1 MKETVM
7 LPTTTFTTQT
17 KLVDSGAFSPRTAVL
32 NPYTKIKK
40 LGKISG
46 VLFILLQGI
55 ISWVLSLSL
64 VYTVHCLFVA
74 IPKQDLRLFVTTATE
89 PNIKYGCRCAK
100 TTMQQFLAERIVQSL
115 ITYVQRTWS
124 SNTLSTSYSPQLFVA
139 KKRTRIALS
148 GPPVNSR
155 KAFNHKGCTFLSTVC
170 RQILPQLRRKALNL
184 VKILKIV

>member
-17 KLVDSGAFSPRTAVL
+17 KLVDSEAFSPRIEVL
-32 NPYTKIKK
+32 NPYIKIKK
-40 LGKISG
+40 LGKIFG

-74 IPKQDLRLFVTTATE
+74 TPKQDLRLFVTTATE

-139 KKRTRIALS
+139 KKTDKNSTEWASSQLQKGIQSQRVHIS
-148 GPPVNSR
+148 VNCLQTNLTAA
-155 KAFNHKGCTFLSTVC
+155 KAKST
-170 RQILPQLRRKALNL
+170 
-184 VKILKIV
+184 